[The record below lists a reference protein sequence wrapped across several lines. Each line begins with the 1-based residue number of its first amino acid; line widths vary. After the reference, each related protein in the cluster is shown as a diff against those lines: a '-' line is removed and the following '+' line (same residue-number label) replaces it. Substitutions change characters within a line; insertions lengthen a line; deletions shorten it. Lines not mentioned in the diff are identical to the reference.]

1 MQEIKKSVEPLL
13 LSRQEVCDLLG
24 CGLVTLYRKKDD
36 PNFPKPFKL
45 TKKKVVYSYAQI
57 KHWVE
62 EQSTLN
68 KDMPV
73 FSNQL
78 DSEV

>member
-1 MQEIKKSVEPLL
+1 MKDIKNTVEPLL

-68 KDMPV
+68 KDIPV